1 MSINQI
7 LKKMSDPQD
16 LSLVLYIFLVTK
28 TYDSNSSKECETSFE
43 DFLKSFF
50 GDKGEI
56 VEVCKEYITK
66 IIEEVKGREGEI
78 VKVCE
83 EDITKIIKEAV
94 GREGEIVKVFEEDI
108 TEIIVKVCKEYIT
121 KIIQEVKGREG
132 EIVEVCEEDITKI
145 TVEVCKEYII
155 KIIKKAKGIV
165 KVCKEDITKIIEEVT
180 GRAGEIIKVFEEN
193 ITKIIVKVCKE
204 YTTKIIKKAKG
215 RKGGIVKACEEDI
228 TKIIE
233 EAIGREGE
241 IIKVFEENITKI
253 IAKVCKEYITKII
266 EKSKGI
272 AKACEEDIT
281 KIIEEA
287 IGREG
292 EIIKVFEEN
301 ITKIIAKVCKEYITK
316 IIEKSKGIAKVCE
329 EDITKIIE
337 EAAGREREIVKVFEK
352 DITEIIVE
360 FCKEYITKI
369 IQEVKGREG
378 ELVKV
383 CEEDRIYAYLTY
395 SDDNLAVIISYNNIK
410 IDKLNSN
417 INSIIQKIDKL
428 NSNISSIS
436 QEHLSNNNNP
446 FSGYALLT
454 SATISSKHECNAEEI
469 ASKIIL
475 NIYNSN
481 SNYNTGISSIDLP
494 NKLTE
499 HSIKTKIS
507 SIDLPTKSTTKQ
519 FIKLFGLTYGS
530 EEDILYRSLILY
542 SDQSEELTESHF
554 YQIIPEILMYSYKV
568 KYIYK
573 CFEEHCKKIEE
584 EYEDKNTTHTTNNAE
599 NLKNKKINLKKDDTA
614 QMVSNLEKELEH
626 LEITYNNQYKLANS
640 LSQLFFAAE
649 VNFRNIQRILQAH
662 NIPRKL
668 LFEYCFYETERIV
681 ETMKF
686 YHHFHYK
693 ESDKIKS
700 DIKTIETR
708 SNILR
713 NKLENVENRQSE
725 IRNIILAIIAAI
737 IAFFELVN
745 DELVALLFAGIFGIS
760 LSATYIFIIK
770 IVIAAFSLIIPIL
783 IYYKVRLGND

>member
-215 RKGGIVKACEEDI
+215 RKGGIV
-228 TKIIE
+228 
-233 EAIGREGE
+233 
-241 IIKVFEENITKI
+241 
-253 IAKVCKEYITKII
+253 
-266 EKSKGI
+266 
-272 AKACEEDIT
+272 KACEEDIT

-573 CFEEHCKKIEE
+573 CFKEHCEKIEE
-584 EYEDKNTTHTTNNAE
+584 EYKDKNTTHTTNNAE

-681 ETMKF
+681 ETMEF

-760 LSATYIFIIK
+760 LSATYIFIVK
-770 IVIAAFSLIIPIL
+770 IVLAAFSLIIPIL

>member
-7 LKKMSDPQD
+7 LKKMSDLQD
-16 LSLVLYIFLVTK
+16 LSLVLYIFLVTE
-28 TYDSNSSKECETSFE
+28 TYDSNSSKKCETSFE

-108 TEIIVKVCKEYIT
+108 TEIIVEVCKEYIT

-165 KVCKEDITKIIEEVT
+165 KVCEEDITKIIEEAI

-204 YTTKIIKKAKG
+204 YTTKIIEKAKG
-215 RKGGIVKACEEDI
+215 RKGGIAKACEEDITKIIEEAIGREGEIIKVFEENITKIIVKVCKEYITKIIEKSKGIVKACEEDI

-253 IAKVCKEYITKII
+253 IVKVCKEYITKII
-266 EKSKGI
+266 EKAKGRR
-272 AKACEEDIT
+272 
-281 KIIEEA
+281 
-287 IGREG
+287 G
-292 EIIKVFEEN
+292 
-301 ITKIIAKVCKEYITK
+301 
-316 IIEKSKGIAKVCE
+316 GIVEVCE

-337 EAAGREREIVKVFEK
+337 EAAGREREN
-352 DITEIIVE
+352 ITEIIVE
-360 FCKEYITKI
+360 VCKEYITKI

-383 CEEDRIYAYLTY
+383 CEEDRVYAYLTY

-436 QEHLSNNNNP
+436 QERLSNNNNP

-469 ASKIIL
+469 ARKIIL

-481 SNYNTGISSIDLP
+481 SNYNTGISSIHLP

-499 HSIKTKIS
+499 QSIKTKIS
-507 SIDLPTKSTTKQ
+507 SVDLPTKSTIKQ

-542 SDQSEELTESHF
+542 SDQSEELTESLF

-573 CFEEHCKKIEE
+573 CFKEHCEKIEE
-584 EYEDKNTTHTTNNAE
+584 EYKDKNTTHTTNNAE
-599 NLKNKKINLKKDDTA
+599 NLKNKKTNLRKDDTA
-614 QMVSNLEKELEH
+614 QVIGNLEKELEH

-649 VNFRNIQRILQAH
+649 VNFRNIQRILQVH

-713 NKLENVENRQSE
+713 NKLENTENRQSE

>member
-1 MSINQI
+1 
-7 LKKMSDPQD
+7 MSDLQK

-66 IIEEVKGREGEI
+66 IIEEVKSREGEI

-94 GREGEIVKVFEEDI
+94 DREGEIVKVFEEDI
-108 TEIIVKVCKEYIT
+108 IEIIVKVCKKYIT
-121 KIIQEVKGREG
+121 KIIEKAKGREG

-145 TVEVCKEYII
+145 AVEVCKEYII

-165 KVCKEDITKIIEEVT
+165 KVCEEDITKIIEEAI

-204 YTTKIIKKAKG
+204 YITKIIEKAKG
-215 RKGGIVKACEEDI
+215 RKGGIVE
-228 TKIIE
+228 
-233 EAIGREGE
+233 
-241 IIKVFEENITKI
+241 
-253 IAKVCKEYITKII
+253 
-266 EKSKGI
+266 
-272 AKACEEDIT
+272 
-281 KIIEEA
+281 
-287 IGREG
+287 
-292 EIIKVFEEN
+292 
-301 ITKIIAKVCKEYITK
+301 
-316 IIEKSKGIAKVCE
+316 VCE
-329 EDITKIIE
+329 EDITKTVE
-337 EAAGREREIVKVFEK
+337 EAVGREREIVKVFKE

-360 FCKEYITKI
+360 VYKEYITKI

-378 ELVKV
+378 EIVKV
-383 CEEDRIYAYLTY
+383 CQENRIYAYLTY
-395 SDDNLAVIISYNNIK
+395 SNDNLAIIISYNNIK

-417 INSIIQKIDKL
+417 INSIIQKIAKL

-436 QEHLSNNNNP
+436 QKRLSNNNNP

-481 SNYNTGISSIDLP
+481 INHNTRISSIDSP

-499 HSIKTKIS
+499 QSIKNKIG
-507 SIDLPTKSTTKQ
+507 SIDLPTRSTTKQ
-519 FIKLFGLTYGS
+519 FIKLFGLTYGRK
-530 EEDILYRSLILY
+530 ENTLYRSLILY
-542 SDQSEELTESHF
+542 SDRSKEFTESYF
-554 YQIIPEILMYSYKV
+554 YQIVPEILMYSYKV
-568 KYIYK
+568 KYIYE
-573 CFEEHCKKIEE
+573 CFEEYRKKIEEEFEEYRKKIEE
-584 EYEDKNTTHTTNNAE
+584 EYKHKNTTHTKNNDE
-599 NLKNKKINLKKDDTA
+599 NLENNKTNLRKYNTA
-614 QMVSNLEKELEH
+614 QAISNLEKELEH
-626 LEITYNNQYKLANS
+626 LETTYNNQYKLVNS
-640 LSQLFFAAE
+640 LSQLAFAAE
-649 VNFRNIQRILQAH
+649 VNFRNIQTILQVN

-668 LFEYCFYETERIV
+668 LFEYCFYETESKV

-713 NKLENVENRQSE
+713 NKLENAENRQSE
-725 IRNIILAIIAAI
+725 IRNIILAIIAAV

-760 LSATYIFIIK
+760 LSATYIFIVK
-770 IVIAAFSLIIPIL
+770 IVLAAFSLIIPIL